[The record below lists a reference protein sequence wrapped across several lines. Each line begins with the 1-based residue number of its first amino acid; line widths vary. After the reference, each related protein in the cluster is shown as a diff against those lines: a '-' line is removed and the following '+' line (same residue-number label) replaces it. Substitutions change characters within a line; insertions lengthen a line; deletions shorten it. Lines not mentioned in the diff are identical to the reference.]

1 METYEI
7 LIVGAGA
14 AGIAAAKAAES
25 HGCRR
30 ILLVDRA
37 REMGGVLL
45 QCAHH
50 GFGPDLTGPEYAQYL
65 CKGLPNSVRWLP
77 ETTVLSV
84 SPEKTAQLTGPKT
97 GQLTVRFKKMILA
110 AGCLEIPP
118 GALNIAGTRP
128 EGVYT
133 AGQVQAMMNLYQE
146 IPEGPVVILGGGDMG
161 LLMAGALAEAGQ
173 EVSAVVEQ
181 RPRCGGTAR
190 NRKYLKIHQIP
201 LLLNATITEILG
213 EKQLS
218 GVTVRFLKTGEE
230 TVLPCRTLLI
240 AAGLRPDR
248 DLVRALGA
256 PDWMYLCGNCNRIH
270 TAVEAVVLDGTHIG
284 TEAAEAIRG
293 AT

>member
-1 METYEI
+1 
-7 LIVGAGA
+7 
-14 AGIAAAKAAES
+14 
-25 HGCRR
+25 
-30 ILLVDRA
+30 
-37 REMGGVLL
+37 
-45 QCAHH
+45 
-50 GFGPDLTGPEYAQYL
+50 
-65 CKGLPNSVRWLP
+65 
-77 ETTVLSV
+77 
-84 SPEKTAQLTGPKT
+84 
-97 GQLTVRFKKMILA
+97 
-110 AGCLEIPP
+110 
-118 GALNIAGTRP
+118 
-128 EGVYT
+128 
-133 AGQVQAMMNLYQE
+133 
-146 IPEGPVVILGGGDMG
+146 
-161 LLMAGALAEAGQ
+161 MAGALAEAGQ

-213 EKQLS
+213 EKLLS

-248 DLVRALGA
+248 DLVRDLGA

-270 TAVEAVVLDGTHIG
+270 TAVEAVVLDGAHIG